1 MKHRVPYGDGSL
13 QFDVPDENLLVVA
26 APNAVVVDATPEALT
41 RAALARP
48 VGAGLPGGPGCS
60 VAIICEDAT
69 RPTPTPPILE
79 TLVRALTDRGV
90 RERDITIVMALGSHR
105 PMTEAEIIAK
115 VGESLFGRIAVV
127 NSEFRDRD
135 RLVHRGRAPGGVEVW
150 VDQRVA
156 MADVR
161 VGVGSIVPHP
171 AVGWSGGGKIIYPG
185 VTGEETVAQ
194 FHVRHGR
201 TPRNM
206 FGEDDCP
213 VRLEME
219 EWVPTVGLDF
229 IVNAVVTPDRRIY
242 RVVAGHF
249 VDAHRAGVRYAK
261 EVYEV
266 SVPAL
271 ADVAV
276 VSSAPANAD
285 FWQGGKGILSGDRA
299 VKDGGTLLLVSP
311 CVEGVGPHPEVV
323 KTCRADDPDAE
334 LERGLKAAGGD
345 VLALAVGATVGR
357 IRQRLRL
364 GIVTDGLSDGQVE
377 AAGLVRYKDIASGLR
392 EAFERYGPDLT
403 VTVVP
408 YGGQTVPVIAER
420 AARGETG
427 V

>member
-1 MKHRVPYGDGSL
+1 MKHSVPYGDGSL
-13 QFDVPDENLLVVA
+13 QFEVPDENLLAVA
-26 APNAVVVDATPEALT
+26 APNAVVVDRTPEVLT
-41 RAALARP
+41 RGALSSP
-48 VGAGLPGGPGCS
+48 IGADLPGWPGSS

-69 RPTPTPPILE
+69 RPTPTRAILE
-79 TLVRALTDRGV
+79 TLVEALADRGV

-105 PMTEAEIIAK
+105 PMTEVEIITK
-115 VGESLFGRIAVV
+115 VGEALYGRIAVV
-127 NSEFRDRD
+127 NSEFRDRS
-135 RLVHRGRAPGGVEVW
+135 RLVYRGCAPGGVEVW

-156 MADVR
+156 SADVR
-161 VGVGSIVPHP
+161 IGVGSIVPHP

-249 VDAHRAGVRYAK
+249 IDAHRAGVRYAK
-261 EVYEV
+261 EVYQV
-266 SVPAL
+266 SVPEL

-285 FWQGGKGILSGDRA
+285 FWQGGKGILSGDHA
-299 VKDGGTLLLVSP
+299 VKDGGMLLLVAP
-311 CVEGVGPHPEVV
+311 CVEGVGPHPEVM
-323 KTCRADDPDAE
+323 KTCRADDPDAV
-334 LERGLKAAGGD
+334 LEEGLKAGGAD
-345 VLALAVGATVGR
+345 ALALAVGATVGR
-357 IRQRLRL
+357 IRRRLRIGL
-364 GIVTDGLSDGQVE
+364 VTDGLSDDEVE
-377 AAGLVRYKDIASGLR
+377 AAGLIRYADIESGLR
-392 EAFERYGPDLT
+392 DAFERYGPGLG
-403 VTVVP
+403 VTVIP
-408 YGGQTVPVIAER
+408 FGGQTVPVV
-420 AARGETG
+420 GEQKAG
-427 V
+427 